1 MDKENPNFNLLL
13 DPKAAWALKNLHLF
27 PKEINTCSYNELLQI
42 PGVGVKGAKKIY
54 SSRKYFKIKFED
66 LKNMNIVMK
75 RAKYFM
81 DSANFKRNI
90 IEQSLLLE
98 DTIENRRQ
106 VSQLS
111 LFNE

>member
-1 MDKENPNFNLLL
+1 
-13 DPKAAWALKNLHLF
+13 
-27 PKEINTCSYNELLQI
+27 
-42 PGVGVKGAKKIY
+42 
-54 SSRKYFKIKFED
+54 
-66 LKNMNIVMK
+66 MNIVMK
-75 RAKYFM
+75 RAKYFITCDGKYFM

-98 DTIENRRQ
+98 DLVENRRQ

>member
-1 MDKENPNFNLLL
+1 M
-13 DPKAAWALKNLHLF
+13 
-27 PKEINTCSYNELLQI
+27 
-42 PGVGVKGAKKIY
+42 GGKGAKKIY

-75 RAKYFM
+75 RAKYFITCDGKYFM

-98 DTIENRRQ
+98 DIVENRRQ